1 MCNRALIISYL
12 FIIEEPE
19 LCTKKDKFLGAM
31 FIAALRCSNKECTAV
46 KFFEPNCKRTTAR
59 KNPFGNGR
67 RRRVAGSELVFF
79 ELHSGQRIA

>member
-1 MCNRALIISYL
+1 M
-12 FIIEEPE
+12 
-19 LCTKKDKFLGAM
+19 CTKKHKFLVAM
-31 FIAALRCSNKECTAV
+31 FIAALRCNNKEFTTA
-46 KFFEPNCKRTTAR
+46 KPFEHHCERTFAR